1 MLKSLSHARVI
12 VAWAV
17 VVSIALAGSLVA
29 GAAASPSTWV
39 LLLCLC
45 LAPPVLS
52 LVIWRGAPPVTVAEI
67 LHTANAHEDR

>member
-12 VAWAV
+12 IAWAV

-52 LVIWRGAPPVTVAEI
+52 LVIWRGAPPPTVAEI
-67 LHTANAHEDR
+67 LHTANAHEGR